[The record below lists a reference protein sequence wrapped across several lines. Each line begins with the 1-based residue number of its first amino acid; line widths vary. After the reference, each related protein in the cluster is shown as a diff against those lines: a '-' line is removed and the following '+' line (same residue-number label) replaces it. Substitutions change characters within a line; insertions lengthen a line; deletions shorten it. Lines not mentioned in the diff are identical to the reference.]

1 MTNVGT
7 HIAAV
12 TGIIVVELDRSD
24 IQKKNHSW
32 NLESH
37 TNTISIQILKPTH
50 TFIVKVRTNEGIVM
64 ESN

>member
-24 IQKKNHSW
+24 IQKK
-32 NLESH
+32 
-37 TNTISIQILKPTH
+37 TILGTWKVILIL
-50 TFIVKVRTNEGIVM
+50 FLSR
-64 ESN
+64 S